1 MRVREKV
8 GRWLV
13 RLSVGLMLGLVVLG
27 AGVLPAS
34 RAQDVD
40 ELVRRQQEAE
50 RRKREVQAKLR
61 EIKKRQRNLSA
72 VINQLDRKLYELEDQ
87 VQVLAAKIQQIGEE
101 RDHIKQKLEELIA
114 QRDQL
119 KSKLNR
125 RALALFLGSQLS
137 PLELLVSAASLEDLT
152 LNLFYLDLLMQN
164 DERLVSR
171 VRGAQ
176 SLVETEKAR
185 LDQKLRE
192 LTEAKADLE
201 ARKAE
206 LEQQRLFNLELK
218 QAVDRDRVL
227 WERQYAQ
234 YLAESKEIERRL
246 RELIRQNKGY
256 SGRWSGSFLKP
267 VSGPITSPFGYRIH
281 PIYRRRKMH
290 TGIDFGAPYGAPV
303 RAAESGKVVLAK
315 WYGGYGLTVIIDHGV
330 DSKGRHVQT
339 LYGHNS
345 RLLVK
350 EGEIV
355 ARGQI
360 IAKVGSTG
368 VSTGPHAHF
377 EVRVN
382 GTPVNPA
389 SFKLKR

>member
-1 MRVREKV
+1 MPRTV
-8 GRWLV
+8 WLMLGV
-13 RLSVGLMLGLVVLG
+13 LVGLMGLFLATPPTG
-27 AGVLPAS
+27 

-40 ELVRRQQEAE
+40 VLMRRQQEAE

-61 EIKKRQRNLSA
+61 EIKQRQRNLSA
-72 VINQLDRKLYELEDQ
+72 VINQLDKKLYELEDQ

-101 RDHIKQKLEELIA
+101 RDRIKQKLEQLVS
-114 QRDQL
+114 QRDEL
-119 KSKLNR
+119 KSKLNQ

-137 PLELLVSAASLEDLT
+137 PLELLVSASSLEDLT
-152 LNLFYLDLLMQN
+152 LNLFYLDLLMAN

-192 LTEAKADLE
+192 LQETKADLE

-206 LEQQRLFNLELK
+206 LEKQKLFNLELK
-218 QAVDRDRVL
+218 QAMDRDRVL

-234 YLAESKEIERRL
+234 YLAESKEIERKL

-256 SGRWSGSFLKP
+256 SGKWSGSFLQP
-267 VSGPITSPFGYRIH
+267 ISGPITSPFGYRIH

-303 RAAESGKVVLAK
+303 RAAESGKVVVAR
-315 WYGGYGLTVIIDHGV
+315 WYGGYGLAVIIDHGV

-350 EGEIV
+350 EGETV
-355 ARGQI
+355 ARGQM

-368 VSTGPHAHF
+368 ISTGPHAHF